1 MDTLGRYGFL
11 HSILDADSPVKAQ
24 KRDQTETSQ
33 FRHWFGKS
41 KVVDE
46 DGNPLVVYHGTDAEF
61 DVFEMDR
68 WHADHKSRGFSTVTI
83 AAPVTIG
90 GVRSNVGVVVKQ
102 IGRNLYKTH
111 RVIMP
116 DGSAFTYEIKMA
128 EPRPLEGAAAEG
140 PHAPGKSSATDSV
153 ARSNNPVNPNSTQD
167 SGKQYAV
174 GDVGFWMFGNE
185 TAQRLDTLTQTVKDA
200 LKGTTYE
207 KDTNAEQVDRAQ
219 KIIDRDGLSET
230 IDSLLT
236 KSQEEWS
243 ADEHALG
250 ALCMVLANQPGRV
263 DPIRAMA
270 IAQVYNEAGTK
281 AGKALQ
287 VRQIVGKLTPSGAM
301 LGAVQNAK
309 AANEKKGIGGNAI
322 PMGNEAPKGKNR
334 KRAGKSG
341 TTVAPM

>member
-1 MDTLGRYGFL
+1 
-11 HSILDADSPVKAQ
+11 
-24 KRDQTETSQ
+24 
-33 FRHWFGKS
+33 
-41 KVVDE
+41 
-46 DGNPLVVYHGTDAEF
+46 
-61 DVFEMDR
+61 
-68 WHADHKSRGFSTVTI
+68 
-83 AAPVTIG
+83 
-90 GVRSNVGVVVKQ
+90 
-102 IGRNLYKTH
+102 
-111 RVIMP
+111 MP

-174 GDVGFWMFGNE
+174 GDVGFRMFGNE

-243 ADEHALG
+243 ADEHTLG

-301 LGAVQNAK
+301 LGTVKNAK
-309 AANEKKGIGGNAI
+309 DANEKKGIGGNAI